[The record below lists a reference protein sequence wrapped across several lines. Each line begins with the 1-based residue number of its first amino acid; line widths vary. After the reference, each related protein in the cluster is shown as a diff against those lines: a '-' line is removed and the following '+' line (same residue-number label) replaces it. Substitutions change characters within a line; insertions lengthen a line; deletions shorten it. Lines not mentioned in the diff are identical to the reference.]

1 MVLEVRRRPL
11 DLGQPRRTLHELDH
25 EGDVGDGEAQ
35 GLDAGEPLLVGE
47 GGNLRHGGGRVSHGT
62 WITTRSS
69 HSAQFNNYLRPKGIE
84 CLVEIEHPS
93 PLPDICRAPLCHRRN
108 SPTLF

>member
-11 DLGQPRRTLHELDH
+11 DLGQPRRTFHELYH

-47 GGNLRHGGGRVSHGT
+47 GGNLRIRHARCDMV
-62 WITTRSS
+62 
-69 HSAQFNNYLRPKGIE
+69 
-84 CLVEIEHPS
+84 
-93 PLPDICRAPLCHRRN
+93 D
-108 SPTLF
+108 